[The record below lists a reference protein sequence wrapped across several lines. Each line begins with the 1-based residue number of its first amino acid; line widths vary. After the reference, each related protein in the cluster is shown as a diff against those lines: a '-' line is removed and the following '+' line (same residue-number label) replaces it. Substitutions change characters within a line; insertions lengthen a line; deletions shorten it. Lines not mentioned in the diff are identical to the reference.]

1 MGGDMKKEIFRQ
13 YDIRGI
19 VETDL
24 AIDDVRKLA
33 MGFSHFFSSRNEKT
47 ILIGYDNRLSS
58 EPIKKQLVEVFL
70 QMGFHVID
78 LGCVITPMF
87 YYAARILSLG
97 AGVMITASHNPG
109 EYNGFKVYYDDS
121 TIFGEDIL
129 SIYTWIQQ
137 NQQKLEIPPDITPGQ
152 YEKKDIFPSYM
163 EYLLQKIKLG
173 PRKLRIALDCGNGTA
188 SLFAQAIFEKAG
200 IEVIPLYCESDPTFP
215 NHFPDPVKL
224 ENCKDLS
231 ETVVAK
237 KLDAGIGLDG
247 DGDRV
252 GLIDEQG
259 NPIWGDMVMVLLSRE
274 ILKKHPGS
282 TIICEVKC
290 SQLLVDD
297 IIKHGGNP
305 IVYKT
310 GHSLIKAKMKET
322 NAICAG
328 EMSGHIFLK
337 DEYFGFDD
345 AIYAALRILRILSYT
360 DQPLSSLLSD
370 LPSMYSTPE
379 IRIEVKEELK
389 NHMVENATQYLQRK
403 YDCITIDGVRAVI
416 KDGWGLI
423 RASNTGPILVMRA
436 EAKTT
441 DTLSFIQQEL
451 QKAIQALKEENL

>member
-1 MGGDMKKEIFRQ
+1 MKKEIFRQ

-24 AIDDVRKLA
+24 THDDIRELA
-33 MGFSHFFSSRNEKT
+33 MGFSHYFSSRNEKT
-47 ILIGYDNRLSS
+47 ILVGYDNRFSS
-58 EPIKKQLVEVFL
+58 EPIKNQMVEIFI

-78 LGCVITPMF
+78 LGCVVTPMF
-87 YYAARILSLG
+87 YYAARILSLR

-109 EYNGFKVYYDDS
+109 EYNGFKVYFDDS
-121 TIFGEDIL
+121 TIYGEDIL
-129 SIYTWIQQ
+129 SIYTWIQK
-137 NQQKLEIPPDITPGQ
+137 NEHILHTQQKMDPGW
-152 YEKKDIFPSYM
+152 YEQKDIFPSYRD
-163 EYLLQKIKLG
+163 YLLQKITLG

-188 SLFAQAIFEKAG
+188 SLFAQTIFEKAG
-200 IEVIPLYCESDPTFP
+200 IEVVPLYCESDPTFP

-231 ETVVAK
+231 EIVVAQ

-290 SQLLVDD
+290 SQLLIDD
-297 IIKHGGNP
+297 ILKHGGNP

-370 LPSMYSTPE
+370 LPTMYSTPE
-379 IRIEVKEELK
+379 IRIEVKEKVK
-389 NHMVENATQYLQRK
+389 NQMVENAKRYLQEK

-441 DTLSFIQQEL
+441 KTLAFIQQEL
-451 QKAIQALKEENL
+451 QKAIQTTKKETQ